1 MRPASADELGAAALP
16 EAIGRVDDA
25 AAEREP
31 ALGAD
36 RAGCV
41 DGFGKRDARPEEVPR
56 RAVCRAQLRLGGP
69 RGSVAAED
77 PRGAVVDHARDVV
90 RVRADEDRDL
100 T

>member
-36 RAGCV
+36 RAGGV
-41 DGFGKRDARPEEVPR
+41 DGFGKRDAHPEEVPR
-56 RAVCRAQLRLGGP
+56 RAVCRAQLGL
-69 RGSVAAED
+69 RGRRASGAAED
-77 PRGAVVDHARDVV
+77 PRGAAVDQARDVV
-90 RVRADEDRDL
+90 
-100 T
+100 